1 MAPYTSP
8 PASFDVAQLKRI
20 FDHDNFDKRD
30 AFRALADEPLFVPRH
45 NVSLSYERE
54 LALDRLKRVSE
65 TKMISVFDF
74 EKNPLNIMAGERQLA
89 SVLPK
94 GLICVQR
101 MSWPECSI
109 RRLRPR

>member
-1 MAPYTSP
+1 MAPYTPP
-8 PASFDVAQLKRI
+8 PASFNVNELKRV

-74 EKNPLNIMAGERQLA
+74 EKNPLNVMAGERLVILN
-89 SVLPK
+89 SH
-94 GLICVQR
+94 
-101 MSWPECSI
+101 SEN
-109 RRLRPR
+109 